1 MIKYS
6 VTSLVNFCI
15 LISFSI
21 CTLIEPASA
30 YQGALISQKVKENIT
45 KRVESELSPAIVLAV
60 YSNGKTEY
68 FCYGLTAYR
77 SDLRVSK
84 DTIFEIGSIT
94 KVFTSLLLAEMVS
107 DGRLS
112 LDAEINSLLPDMN
125 SLPVYDDTKIS
136 LKHLATHTSGLP
148 YNPLNLQVAD
158 GNDPFADYRKED
170 LLSFISTYTLPRKP
184 GTEYEYSNTGV
195 GLLGNIITDLSG
207 MEYAELLREMILKK
221 LKMTNTVID
230 PENAASGIL
239 ADGHRGKNAV
249 PYLKMPAL
257 QGAGPIKSSAK
268 DMLAFIE
275 SQVSSENSP
284 FNESIKL
291 MQEQHFVVN
300 DRLEMGLGWHI
311 VKENSRTIY
320 MHGGL
325 TGGFSSFT
333 GFDKERKYGIVILS
347 NSSESIEDIGMHLL
361 LDRNL
366 KNVNVVKPDIKVDR
380 NTLTK
385 YVGEYRLDDEEKT
398 MVYISR
404 VVNRLL
410 IQMRDY
416 PKRQLFPI
424 SQISFFVKNTDV
436 EVEFILDDTN
446 TVTSL
451 KFSMYGKQQSA
462 KKIKRN

>member
-1 MIKYS
+1 
-6 VTSLVNFCI
+6 
-15 LISFSI
+15 
-21 CTLIEPASA
+21 
-30 YQGALISQKVKENIT
+30 
-45 KRVESELSPAIVLAV
+45 
-60 YSNGKTEY
+60 
-68 FCYGLTAYR
+68 
-77 SDLRVSK
+77 
-84 DTIFEIGSIT
+84 
-94 KVFTSLLLAEMVS
+94 
-107 DGRLS
+107 
-112 LDAEINSLLPDMN
+112 
-125 SLPVYDDTKIS
+125 
-136 LKHLATHTSGLP
+136 
-148 YNPLNLQVAD
+148 
-158 GNDPFADYRKED
+158 
-170 LLSFISTYTLPRKP
+170 
-184 GTEYEYSNTGV
+184 
-195 GLLGNIITDLSG
+195 
-207 MEYAELLREMILKK
+207 MILKK

>member
-1 MIKYS
+1 MIKFSATNLINFYILI
-6 VTSLVNFCI
+6 SLAICI
-15 LISFSI
+15 LI
-21 CTLIEPASA
+21 EPVSA
-30 YQGALISQKVKENIT
+30 YQDALISQKVKENIT
-45 KRVESELSPAIVLAV
+45 KRVESELSPAIVLGV

-68 FCYGLTAYR
+68 FCFGSTAYR
-77 SDLRVSK
+77 SDLRVSEN
-84 DTIFEIGSIT
+84 TIFEIGSIT
-94 KVFTSLLLAEMVS
+94 KVFTSLLFAEMVN
-107 DGRLS
+107 DGSLS

-125 SLPVYDDTKIS
+125 SLPVYDDTKIT

-148 YNPLNLQVAD
+148 HNPLNLQVAD

-170 LLSFISTYTLPRKP
+170 LLGFISTYTLSRKP

-207 MEYAELLREMILKK
+207 MEYAELLREMILTN
-221 LKMTNTVID
+221 LRMTNTVID
-230 PENAASGIL
+230 PENAGSRSL
-239 ADGHRGKNAV
+239 ADGHKGKNAV

-257 QGAGPIKSSAK
+257 QGAGAIKSSAK
-268 DMLAFIE
+268 DMLALIE
-275 SQVSSENSP
+275 LQISPENSP
-284 FNESIKL
+284 LSESIKL
-291 MQEQHFVVN
+291 TQEQHFVAN
-300 DRLEMGLGWHI
+300 DRLEMGLGWH
-311 VKENSRTIY
+311 VMKENRRTIY

-366 KNVNVVKPDIKVDR
+366 RNVNVVRPDIKIDR
-380 NTLTK
+380 NTLNK
-385 YVGEYRLDDEEKT
+385 YVGEYGLNDEEKT

-416 PKRQLFPI
+416 PKRQLFPT
-424 SQISFFVKNTDV
+424 SQISFFMKNTDV
-436 EVEFILDDTN
+436 EVEFIIDDTN
-446 TVTSL
+446 TVTGL
-451 KFSMYGKQQSA
+451 NFSMYGKQQSA
-462 KKIKRN
+462 KKIQ